1 MFKRT
6 EKSFYREKIE
16 ISYIVLDILDN
27 DRTYTLCNIFIA
39 KTIYLLNN

>member
-6 EKSFYREKIE
+6 EKTEKKFYREKIE

-27 DRTYTLCNIFIA
+27 DRTYTLC
-39 KTIYLLNN
+39 